1 MIRKLLLLICFGLVA
16 LCVACTSSVESKNII
31 SIELKKDCYQYT
43 DQEISYVIVNN
54 VDSEIDCSSCGY
66 LEKKIGD
73 NWEIVP
79 STIPDPVAWCG
90 THSGLNSGETQCT
103 IPFLSYNGTLAAGIY
118 RIVFNYSLRNDGKS
132 DNIYS
137 DEFALTG
144 EFPMTNG
151 YLVPANVYLEFD
163 SKVFSKSSSKI
174 AYKIMNESGGDV
186 FISPNI
192 TLMLYQNSEW
202 KSFVYS
208 TSADGEITSSDRV
221 NLRIISAENLPDGF
235 ENCSKIR
242 IIEQIAI
249 PIRNIFYVFYEISL
263 D

>member
-1 MIRKLLLLICFGLVA
+1 MIRKLLLLICFGVMA
-16 LCVACTSSVESKNII
+16 SCAACTSSVESKNTIG
-31 SIELKKDCYQYT
+31 IELKKDSYKFT

-54 VDSEIDCSSCGY
+54 AVGEIDCMSYGD
-66 LEKKIGD
+66 LEKKNGG
-73 NWEIVP
+73 NWEKVP
-79 STIPDPVAWCG
+79 STIPDPVSWCG
-90 THSGLNSGETQCT
+90 TLSTLNPGETQCT
-103 IPFLSYNGTLAAGIY
+103 IPFLSYNGTLAAGTY
-118 RIVFNYSLRNDGKS
+118 RIAFNYSLRNEGKS

-144 EFPMTNG
+144 EFPMSDG
-151 YLVPANVYLEFD
+151 YPAPANVYLAFEAD
-163 SKVFSKSSSKI
+163 VFSKSSPEI
-174 AYKIMNESGGDV
+174 AYRIMNESGGEV

-208 TSADGEITSSDRV
+208 TSADGEITSSDRE
-221 NLRIISAENLPDGF
+221 NFRIISAEKLPDGF

-249 PIRNIFYVFYEISL
+249 PMRNVFYAFYEINL